1 MGENKKYYWLK
12 LPKDFF
18 ENKEI
23 KKLRQLAGGDTYTI
37 IYLKMLLKSMDS
49 EGKLFYE
56 GIDDTIAEEIALDI
70 NESADDVQVT
80 IGYLVK
86 KNLMVV
92 TESEAE
98 LIKLPEMVGS
108 ESAVAERV
116 RRHRELQ
123 KALHCNTYV
132 TLCNRDVT
140 KCNTEIEKDID
151 KEKDIDTDIDIEIDK
166 KEKDKKKKRKTDV
179 FQKPSEEEIVEYCNS
194 IGHGEFNAERFIDY
208 YESNGWMVGKN
219 RMKDWKATIRNWIR
233 KSDTEQKPLR
243 EKKEELWF

>member
-37 IYLKMLLKSMDS
+37 IYLKMLLKSIDS

-132 TLCNRDVT
+132 TLCNSDVT

-151 KEKDIDTDIDIEIDK
+151 KDIDTDIEID

-179 FQKPSEEEIVEYCNS
+179 FQKPSEEEILEYCNS
-194 IGHGEFNAERFIDY
+194 IGHGEFDAQRFVDY
-208 YESNGWMVGKN
+208 YDANGWKVGKN
-219 RMKDWKATIRNWIR
+219 PMKDWKATVRNWIR
-233 KSDTEQKPLR
+233 NSEDKDSKQSLNS
-243 EKKEELWF
+243 KKEEIWF

>member
-37 IYLKMLLKSMDS
+37 IYLKMLLKSIDS

-132 TLCNRDVT
+132 TLCNSDVT
-140 KCNTEIEKDID
+140 KCNTEI
-151 KEKDIDTDIDIEIDK
+151 EKDIDTDIDIEIDK

-179 FQKPSEEEIVEYCNS
+179 FQKPSEEEILEYCNS
-194 IGHGEFNAERFIDY
+194 IGHGEFDAQRFVDY
-208 YESNGWMVGKN
+208 YDANGWKVGKN
-219 RMKDWKATIRNWIR
+219 PMKDWKATVRNWIR
-233 KSDTEQKPLR
+233 NSEDKDSKQSLNS
-243 EKKEELWF
+243 KKEELWF